1 MLGWD
6 ETEENWIAGRKS
18 AGTKGFLPVWEQG
31 FPPILLMREKIRGL
45 SLDELAELMVVF
57 TQEQGAANE
66 EEKPASALLAA
77 DVARLRRLGCISQ
90 TFREARRGRSRS
102 GSIYEP

>member
-1 MLGWD
+1 
-6 ETEENWIAGRKS
+6 
-18 AGTKGFLPVWEQG
+18 
-31 FPPILLMREKIRGL
+31 
-45 SLDELAELMVVF
+45 MVVF
-57 TQEQGAANE
+57 TQEQGAADG